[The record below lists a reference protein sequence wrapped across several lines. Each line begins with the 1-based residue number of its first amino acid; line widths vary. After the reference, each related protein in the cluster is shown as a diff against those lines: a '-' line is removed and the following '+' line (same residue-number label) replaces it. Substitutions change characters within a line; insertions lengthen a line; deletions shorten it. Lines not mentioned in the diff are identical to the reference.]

1 MIDILGQMTREK
13 TLFIIKP
20 DGVQKKLIGE
30 ALQRFEKAGLDVSH
44 LEIKKIKKSQ
54 AKKFYG
60 HLKKK
65 LHPKLFDN
73 IVEYMTSNKVVIGL
87 VEGDDAA
94 SKVRSI
100 CGPTNPKKAPKGTLR
115 GDYGEDDMEIL
126 GPQLKATRNIIHSSE
141 SHKHAKKEFKI
152 LQGKK

>member
-1 MIDILGQMTREK
+1 MKNEK

-20 DGVQKKLIGE
+20 DGVKKRLIGE
-30 ALQRFEKAGLDVSH
+30 ALKRFEKAGLDVSH
-44 LEIKKIKKSQ
+44 LEIRKIKKSQ
-54 AKKFYG
+54 ARKFYG

-73 IVEYMTSNKVVIGL
+73 IIEYMTADKVVIGL
-87 VEGDDAA
+87 LEGEEAA

-115 GDYGEDDMEIL
+115 GDFGEDDMEKCAKKR
-126 GPQLKATRNIIHSSE
+126 KATKNIIHSSE
-141 SHKHAKKEFKI
+141 SHKHAKKEFRI
-152 LQGKK
+152 LTSKS